1 MNKFKRTANN
11 AVKVEN
17 EKRDFRKDAIDR
29 IPEHVK
35 NVAFIIRNNAE
46 IRRFTALG
54 IINHLLET
62 GEIHGNKN
70 YVVFRF
76 NKFSVK
82 SDGLAREYFYTAPF
96 FLNALVASF
105 SLFSA
110 SAQQTIDEFTNREVS
125 KNLEDIV
132 NPEVINNIIKKVFSK
147 SFENSIDDIDEHEA
161 SNEQC
166 SSGEQDSLEEVS
178 AE

>member
-1 MNKFKRTANN
+1 MNKFKKAVNGTA
-11 AVKVEN
+11 KVEN

-54 IINHLLET
+54 IIKHLLET
-62 GEIHGNKN
+62 GEIRGNKN

-110 SAQQTIDEFTNREVS
+110 SAQQTINEFTSRELRQE
-125 KNLEDIV
+125 LEDVVNADDVNKIIV
-132 NPEVINNIIKKVFSK
+132 AVAEGQVENEDYEEII
-147 SFENSIDDIDEHEA
+147 A
-161 SNEQC
+161 QSNEET
-166 SSGEQDSLEEVS
+166 SGESVEETS